1 MYVSGLSSRN
11 IGSALIESLL
21 ALLVFVVGLLSLLVL
36 LTSTLKQTDNARY
49 RTEASLLASDLVSRM
64 WSGDR
69 SLDALRARFDPV
81 AEEYQQWL
89 TQVQASLPGVTQDK
103 NQPNLVIDDT
113 RTVSLT
119 LRWQAASDTV
129 QHQLVVVTRLTD

>member
-49 RTEASLLASDLVSRM
+49 RTEASLLASDLMSRM

-89 TQVQASLPGVTQDK
+89 TRV
-103 NQPNLVIDDT
+103 
-113 RTVSLT
+113 
-119 LRWQAASDTV
+119 
-129 QHQLVVVTRLTD
+129 

>member
-21 ALLVFVVGLLSLLVL
+21 ALLVFVVGLLSLLIL

-89 TQVQASLPGVTQDK
+89 TRVQASLPGVTQDK
-103 NQPNLVIDDT
+103 NQPKKVIDDT

-119 LRWQAASDTV
+119 LRWQAASDTA

>member
-89 TQVQASLPGVTQDK
+89 TRVQASLPGVTQDK

-119 LRWQAASDTV
+119 LRWQAASDTA

>member
-89 TQVQASLPGVTQDK
+89 TRVQASLPGVTQDK

>member
-129 QHQLVVVTRLTD
+129 QHHLAVVTRLTD

>member
-49 RTEASLLASDLVSRM
+49 RTEASLLASDLMSRM

-89 TQVQASLPGVTQDK
+89 TRVQATLPGVTQDK

-113 RTVSLT
+113 RTVSLI
-119 LRWQAASDTV
+119 LRWQAASDTA

>member
-21 ALLVFVVGLLSLLVL
+21 ALLVFVVGLLSLLIL

-69 SLDALRARFDPV
+69 SLDALSARFDPV

-89 TQVQASLPGVTQDK
+89 TRVQASLPGVTQDK

-119 LRWQAASDTV
+119 LRWQAASDTA